1 MTPLRVLF
9 VCTGNTCRSAMAE
22 AIARRIAQERALTD
36 IEFGSAGTAAWEGA
50 PASDGALLVCLERQT
65 DLSSHHARLVT
76 PELLEQ
82 YDLVLAMGPHHV
94 ERLESLGARG
104 KAHLITTYASRGAS
118 DRPIGDPFGGE
129 LELYR
134 DTYVE
139 LDRELRLVLD
149 RIDAERTPGVS

>member
-1 MTPLRVLF
+1 VTPFRVLF

-22 AIARRIAQERALTD
+22 AIARRIARERGLTD
-36 IEFGSAGTAAWEGA
+36 VEFASAGTAAWDGA
-50 PASDGALLVCLERQT
+50 PASDGALLVCLEPQT
-65 DLSSHHARLVT
+65 DLSSHHSRLVT
-76 PELLEQ
+76 PELLDS

-104 KAHLITTYASRGAS
+104 KAHLITAYASRGAS

-129 LELYR
+129 LDLYR
-134 DTYVE
+134 DTFVE

-149 RIDAERTPGVS
+149 RIAAERTPGVS

>member
-22 AIARRIAQERALTD
+22 ALARRIAQERALTD
-36 IEFGSAGTAAWEGA
+36 VEFGSAGTAAWDGA
-50 PASDGALLVCLERQT
+50 PASDGALLVCLEQQT

-76 PELLEQ
+76 PELLDA

-104 KAHLITTYASRGAS
+104 KAYLITAYASRGAS

-129 LELYR
+129 LDLYR
-134 DTYVE
+134 DTLVE
-139 LDRELRLVLD
+139 LDRELRLVID